1 MHNIGVPGGLEGSYA
16 AAFDL
21 TLSRGKLADTA
32 FNAHLII
39 VTILFFEE
47 VL

>member
-1 MHNIGVPGGLEGSYA
+1 MLGGLEGSYT

-21 TLSRGKLADTA
+21 TLSSGKLAEAA
-32 FNAHLII
+32 FSAHLII